1 MKFFSVSL
9 IFTLSIITLATPR
22 PSFSHSKDYYLG
34 YARSIIDD
42 AIPEEDVKLEISH
55 QVIYLTINGDP
66 LDIHV
71 EQRLKERLLRTE
83 YFKSINIQYNNKVSS
98 AEVNPPLPT
107 VEEKPAANEVMP
119 SGTIYN
125 APIADPKWPR
135 FSVGYQNHYK
145 KNYARSIYSLSFGE
159 NLALFRHKNNSEI
172 YELGIQ
178 AGLFGA
184 MDISSNPTRLINSD
198 YFVGLGLSIVKSKK
212 WQNMIQFSHLSSHL
226 GDELIVSD
234 PHLTK
239 KRINLSYETLKW
251 LTAYKFNSLRPYFG
265 VGYIVHK
272 DPSSLKPF
280 SFEGGVDYLSEDKFI
295 FRTTRAVAGAHIHS
309 WEENKFRPSLNLR
322 AGLQLENPVWQG
334 RFLQGLIDYSY
345 GKSRH
350 GQFYKQKEHYIGVL
364 ISLSS

>member
-1 MKFFSVSL
+1 MKFIYLTFVL
-9 IFTLSIITLATPR
+9 GFITLATP
-22 PSFSHSKDYYLG
+22 PLSFSHSKDYYLG
-34 YARSIIDD
+34 YVRSITDD
-42 AIPEEDVKLEISH
+42 AIPEEDVQLTITNH
-55 QVIYLTINGDP
+55 CLYLTIHGDP

-71 EQRLKERLLRTE
+71 EQRLKERILRTN
-83 YFKSINIQYNNKVSS
+83 YFKDIHIQYKNQTQAPETNL
-98 AEVNPPLPT
+98 PLPVT
-107 VEEKPAANEVMP
+107 TEKPGAHELMP

-125 APIADPKWPR
+125 APIGDPKWPR
-135 FSVGYQNHYK
+135 FSVGYQNHFK
-145 KNYARSIYSLSFGE
+145 KNAARSIYFLSFGE
-159 NLALFRHKNNSEI
+159 NLALYRHKNNSEI

-226 GDELIVSD
+226 GDELLVSN
-234 PHLTK
+234 PHLTT

-251 LTAYKFNSLRPYFG
+251 LTAYKFNSLRPYAG
-265 VGYIVHK
+265 IGYIVHR
-272 DPSSLKPF
+272 DPSSIKPLTL
-280 SFEGGVDYLSEDKFI
+280 EGGLDYVSEEKFI
-295 FRTTRAVAGAHIHS
+295 FRTTRAVAGIHVHS
-309 WEENKFRPSLNLR
+309 WEENKFKPTFNVRT
-322 AGLQLENPVWQG
+322 GLQLENPVWQG

>member
-22 PSFSHSKDYYLG
+22 PGLSHSQDYYLG
-34 YARSIIDD
+34 YVRAITDD
-42 AIPEEDVKLEISH
+42 VIPAEDIKFEISNH
-55 QVIYLTINGDP
+55 ILFLTITGDP

-71 EQRLKERLLRTE
+71 EQRLKERLLRTN
-83 YFKSINIQYNNKVSS
+83 YFNSINIHYNNKVSR
-98 AEVNPPLPT
+98 AEGSPPLPV
-107 VEEKPAANEVMP
+107 VEEKPAANEMMP

-135 FSVGYQNHYK
+135 FSVGYQKHFK
-145 KNYARSIYSLSFGE
+145 KNHGRSIYFLSFGE
-159 NLALFRHKNNSEI
+159 NLALFRHQNNSEA

-198 YFVGLGLSIVKSKK
+198 YFVGLGLSIVKSKN

-234 PHLTK
+234 PHITK
-239 KRINLSYETLKW
+239 KRINLSYETFKW
-251 LTAYKFNSLRPYFG
+251 LTAYKFNSLRPYVG
-265 VGYIVHK
+265 VGYIVHR
-272 DPSSLKPF
+272 DPSSLKPLTL
-280 SFEGGVDYLSEDKFI
+280 EGGLDYISEDKFI
-295 FRTTRAVAGAHIHS
+295 FHTTRAVAGLHLHS
-309 WEENKFRPSLNLR
+309 WQENKFRPTFNVR
-322 AGLQLENPVWQG
+322 GGLQLENPVWQS
-334 RFLQGLIDYSY
+334 RYLQGLIDYSY